1 VSKKEE
7 SDAVLLS
14 RLKRELAKPRLAQSV
29 RNDPNR
35 EGVRM
40 TYDSKVRT
48 NTQAIAEKVL
58 ITMSHNRMGE
68 ILKITDAP
76 NLRDKERLWIPWTP
90 ETLVIAL
97 QLWDSTISLSKVN
110 EILEVLVTSRLIIRR
125 DALLTHHELT
135 SSGRAETV
143 RLGKSC

>member
-1 VSKKEE
+1 
-7 SDAVLLS
+7 
-14 RLKRELAKPRLAQSV
+14 
-29 RNDPNR
+29 
-35 EGVRM
+35 M
-40 TYDSKVRT
+40 TKDVAFASKVET
-48 NTQAIAEKVL
+48 NYDPKLHTGTQAIAEKVL
-58 ITMSHNRMGE
+58 ITMSHNHMWGSCE
-68 ILKITDAP
+68 IADMP
-76 NLRDKERLWIPWTP
+76 DLRDEERRWIPWTP
-90 ETLVIAL
+90 ETLVFAL